1 MSRYLRKSVYLC
13 RAPWCKHKN
22 IVWQWVD
29 ADENLIDTAPAWT
42 HQCGKCH
49 RGSLDLLYQKTIKP
63 KPPSAL
69 RDQRR
74 PKDTDPTLQENHDA

>member
-13 RAPWCKHKN
+13 RAPLCKHKN

-29 ADENLIDTAPAWT
+29 ADENLIETAPAWT
-42 HQCGKCH
+42 HQCGKC
-49 RGSLDLLYQKTIKP
+49 RRSSLDLTYQKTFKP
-63 KPPSAL
+63 EPNPPSAP

-74 PKDTDPTLQENHDA
+74 IEGSDPTT